1 MNKTKESKKTV
12 IKSLLGKITELSQGT
27 IKNSHNSPTKPYDLL
42 SWVREDVILR
52 AALEIKHSTMTK
64 IGYHFKGGLS
74 SKEENI
80 LKKVRFKKY
89 LSQIYWQMMI
99 YKNAFTELNTIS
111 SGKVIGLSV
120 IKTDEMEIVNK
131 PNGEVVGY
139 LQFPTNIDSKQ
150 KLISFPKDKIIHF
163 SSNLITT
170 SLWGDS
176 ELTTLIPILQ
186 KKKLVEDFINWLF
199 ESNQFRTVIKIPSG
213 VNETDIDSYI
223 DLLKEGMLNP
233 TNFLVLQGDSAEVS
247 MLRKIE
253 GFGELLNILDYYRSQ
268 ILSLLQLPPLQVGIL
283 ESSNRSSSEYQ
294 VRYAFYTHLKGQ
306 LNEIEDELNNELLPR
321 LGIKKPIVFDL
332 VDDKTKNDLLDMG
345 QKLANMG
352 ANPDK
357 LNKWLIDQ
365 GLNIP
370 KGLLE
375 KLDPITD
382 NNNSNKD
389 SMINKNESKNLKL
402 DKNSDLH
409 PSRNKT
415 EMDFAGGSR
424 KK

>member
-1 MNKTKESKKTV
+1 MSKTTESKKTV

-27 IKNSHNSPTKPYDLL
+27 LKNSHASPTKPYDLL
-42 SWVREDVILR
+42 SWVRQDVILR

-64 IGYHFKGGLS
+64 IGYHFISGLS
-74 SKEENI
+74 STEKNI
-80 LKKVRFKKY
+80 LKQVRFDKY
-89 LSQIYWQMMI
+89 LSQIYWQMAI
-99 YKNAFTELNTIS
+99 YRNAFTELNTTS
-111 SGKVIGLSV
+111 SGKVVGLSV

-139 LQFPTNIDSKQ
+139 LQFPTNPDSKQ
-150 KLISFPKDKIIHF
+150 KLISFPKDKIVHF
-163 SSNLITT
+163 STNLITT

-176 ELTTLIPILQ
+176 ELITVLPILQ
-186 KKKLVEDFINWLF
+186 KKKLIEDFINWLF

-213 VNETDIDSYI
+213 VNENDISVYVDM
-223 DLLKEGMLNP
+223 LKEGMINP
-233 TNFLVLQGDSAEVS
+233 TNFLTLQGDTAEVG

-268 ILSLLQLPPLQVGIL
+268 ILSILQLPPLQVGIL

-294 VRYAFYTHLKGQ
+294 VRYAFYTHIIGQ
-306 LNEIEDELNNELLPR
+306 FKALEDELNYELLPK
-321 LGIKKPIVFDL
+321 LGIKKQIKFDL
-332 VDDKTKNDLLDMG
+332 ADDKTKTDLLDMA

-352 ANPDK
+352 ANPEK

-365 GLNIP
+365 GLDIP
-370 KGLLE
+370 EDLLE
-375 KLDPITD
+375 AFKDDINDD
-382 NNNSNKD
+382 NDSLNNVKD
-389 SMINKNESKNLKL
+389 NKNLKL

-409 PSRNKT
+409 PSRNKS
-415 EMDFAGGSR
+415 EMDFSGGSR